1 MRQADILPVLVTNH
15 TVTIAAEL
23 ENGRTLVGQ
32 CEISHPSSSVTT
44 PVVASKASAIFRI
57 PGDND
62 GSEDEYELEEAD
74 DALGG
79 EAASSVHNVNYTK
92 EEEQHQSLEAPIR
105 RESDSDSSEIIAPHQ
120 TDAGLLY

>member
-1 MRQADILPVLVTNH
+1 MRLLSLPQADILPVLVTNH

-32 CEISHPSSSVTT
+32 CEISHPSSSAPT
-44 PVVASKASAIFRI
+44 PIATKASGIFRI
-57 PGDND
+57 PGDNEES
-62 GSEDEYELEEAD
+62 GDEYDVEEAD

-105 RESDSDSSEIIAPHQ
+105 RECTDISSYLASD
-120 TDAGLLY
+120 